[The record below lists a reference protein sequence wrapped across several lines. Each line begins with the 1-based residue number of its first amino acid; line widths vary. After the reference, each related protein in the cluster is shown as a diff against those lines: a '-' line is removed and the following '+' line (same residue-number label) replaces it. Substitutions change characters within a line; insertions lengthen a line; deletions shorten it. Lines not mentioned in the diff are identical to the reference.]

1 MAQKQQSDEWHFS
14 QDQIRMMS
22 EAELRD
28 ALAKQQ
34 VWTQQRFPNDAPKPG
49 QPEQK
54 PQDKVPI
61 PGITD
66 PYLTKLREFAGW
78 SPQHL
83 QNVQRNDL
91 PKLVAFNAAVIDRVA
106 RYDAEHPTQVSPA
119 APVAKQ
125 EQPELGKVDGAGGP
139 EATKEYL
146 TKTSKKEEPSA
157 KVGKAEET
165 KSESMRG
172 NPKQREEENTQRN
185 AAKKTD
191 TAAAPGAMTPKD
203 IAKTKADFAAE
214 SKAAETRLTQAGLH
228 ILGNNYQV
236 DDGKPHGRG
245 YDAVDGIDGP
255 GTRAA
260 RANFVAGIQD
270 RNPSVKLDSPADVD
284 AQIRAELVARKDDPV
299 FNQTLAEMRQSG
311 TPQEKKI
318 AGEIATFYQ
327 GNPPMPEGRQAVIG
341 SGITRTVER
350 YQQPAPVE
358 KAATPAAPAP
368 GQESA
373 FEEPAFG
380 FNDQGATLRQ
390 TKVAFS
396 QAAQGQTLR
405 PSPENQTQPTESALG
420 QRAYDV
426 VDALTGAPSVT
437 DEKTQEFFA
446 QAYNRKVDQG
456 LIRNGDPVLFEGDPN
471 GRLFVAVGQEDRNKV
486 GVVEVAPDSKVV
498 SDMKALAA
506 ANKGVYIDRDTI
518 QNAQKQLSVDAA
530 KDRRAANIVEALQRD
545 PDDITRTNLG
555 QTLARSYRN
564 DIAENRIRPGEP
576 VLFEGD
582 RKGRLFVAY
591 GGQDGGNVT
600 VKDITN
606 FNDPGLGLNPLA
618 RDIASLAAEG
628 RGGMVDNTTVPNAY
642 AAAMDRARQWQE
654 QREQQ
659 RQQQLAQQQ
668 EWAQRQQQ
676 SYSSAPPPSG
686 WYGGSR
692 GYEGVDSGPPPGW
705 HGSNP
710 GVSFRGDRGPPPGWP
725 GGGDAGISFR
735 GWDRHGSHHH
745 GHEERRF
752 SLDNPGGLLRS
763 IFGGASSG
771 QPGDSGP
778 VGVIADLLD
787 NTSARWTTG
796 HGHNRFNLN

>member
-1 MAQKQQSDEWHFS
+1 MAQQQNSGWYLSRE
-14 QDQIRMMS
+14 QIRAMS
-22 EAELRD
+22 EAQLRD
-28 ALAKQQ
+28 TLAKQQ
-34 VWTQQRFPNDAPKPG
+34 EWAQQRFPNDAYKAG
-49 QPEQK
+49 QPEAK
-54 PQDKVPI
+54 PQGNVSF
-61 PGITD
+61 TD
-66 PYLTKLREFAGW
+66 VRDPLVVKLREFAGW
-78 SPQHL
+78 SPEHL
-83 QNVQRNDL
+83 QKVHPNDL
-91 PKLVAFNAAVIDRVA
+91 ARLVHSNGQVIDAIVDFDSRNNTPAPA
-106 RYDAEHPTQVSPA
+106 RPA
-119 APVAKQ
+119 APAAKE
-125 EQPELGKVDGAGGP
+125 EQPELGKVDGAGGQMTP
-139 EATKEYL
+139 AMLEAV
-146 TKTSKKEEPSA
+146 KKENERMEA
-157 KVGKAEET
+157 AMKAE
-165 KSESMRG
+165 K
-172 NPKQREEENTQRN
+172 ENAA

-260 RANFVAGIQD
+260 RENFVAGIQD
-270 RNPSVKLDSPADVD
+270 RNSSVKLDSPADVD

-327 GNPPMPEGRQAVIG
+327 GNPPMPEGRQAVLG
-341 SGITRTVER
+341 SGITRTVTGQ

-358 KAATPAAPAP
+358 TAATPAAPAP

-380 FNDQGATLRQ
+380 FNDRGPVLRP
-390 TKVAFS
+390 S
-396 QAAQGQTLR
+396 QAAFPLAARGKPQT
-405 PSPENQTQPTESALG
+405 PDAPVAQPPA
-420 QRAYDV
+420 
-426 VDALTGAPSVT
+426 
-437 DEKTQEFFA
+437 FA
-446 QAYNRKVDQG
+446 QDDSAPQPIELVSRQDVRQE
-456 LIRNGDPVLFEGDPN
+456 RPVNTAE
-471 GRLFVAVGQEDRNKV
+471 
-486 GVVEVAPDSKVV
+486 
-498 SDMKALAA
+498 
-506 ANKGVYIDRDTI
+506 
-518 QNAQKQLSVDAA
+518 
-530 KDRRAANIVEALQRD
+530 DRRAANVVEALQRD
-545 PDDITRTNLG
+545 PEDITRTNLG
-555 QTLARSYRN
+555 QILAQSYRN
-564 DIAENRIRPGEP
+564 DIAGGKVSAGAP

-591 GGQDGGNVT
+591 GGQNGGTVT

-686 WYGGSR
+686 WYGGGSR
-692 GYEGVDSGPPPGW
+692 GYESVDRGPPPGW
-705 HGSNP
+705 RGGNP
-710 GVSFRGDRGPPPGWP
+710 GVSFHDRNRDRDMGPPPGWP
-725 GGGDAGISFR
+725 GGGDSPGVSF
-735 GWDRHGSHHH
+735 WSQNHHGGHHH
-745 GHEERRF
+745 GHGGRSLNLDLGQVGQVLTGIF
-752 SLDNPGGLLRS
+752 SGV
-763 IFGGASSG
+763 SSG
-771 QPGDSGP
+771 QQGP
-778 VGVIADLLD
+778 DLPPVQIGFNED
-787 NTSARWTTG
+787 R
-796 HGHNRFNLN
+796 HGHRSYGINLGNGPNLN